1 MFVRLACF
9 SLALLH
15 QPLTPES
22 LRWAPRVASPRVQ
35 YGLHQ
40 PLTPASLLW
49 ALRVASPTMQYSPRV
64 NQLDPRSRLEELDQ
78 MRGSLSE
85 NEYLEKMRDIVQSSS
100 KDLEEACVSGDNE
113 ACEELNS
120 EEAAKA
126 AWLAS
131 KGMSGGSV
139 AAAPPKPK
147 APGLP
152 MRVGRLLLPL
162 ALAGGA
168 TALFQLTSSPQL
180 KPITM
185 EDIVGAQRKWGDAI
199 VRISKTYLA
208 GGDFVGEASKAADE
222 LYGYGRSQVLF
233 KPTKASENPFRPTGE
248 EALSYFVGGDAI
260 QAYKAGTGYS
270 EDSGFALNYG
280 KGFKK
285 VVFDNNQV
293 DFNGITA
300 QAQGEYYFYSA
311 GDDSVAKVE
320 YTFGYKRNDD
330 GQIRIYLHHSSLPYQ
345 KKAPTVTPIT
355 MDEVIA
361 AQRKWGD
368 AILRISKTSIAGGDY
383 VAEAKKAA
391 DELYGYGRSNV
402 LFKPT
407 KASENP
413 FRPTGEEAMSYFV
426 GGDKI
431 EGGYKEDKGF
441 ALGPGGKGWK
451 KVTFDNNQFDFEGG
465 TALAMGEYFFTSAA
479 DDSVAKV
486 EYTFGY
492 KRNDDGQ
499 IRIYL
504 HHSSLPYVP
513 H

>member
-1 MFVRLACF
+1 MGEYYF
-9 SLALLH
+9 
-15 QPLTPES
+15 
-22 LRWAPRVASPRVQ
+22 
-35 YGLHQ
+35 
-40 PLTPASLLW
+40 
-49 ALRVASPTMQYSPRV
+49 YS
-64 NQLDPRSRLEELDQ
+64 
-78 MRGSLSE
+78 
-85 NEYLEKMRDIVQSSS
+85 
-100 KDLEEACVSGDNE
+100 
-113 ACEELNS
+113 
-120 EEAAKA
+120 AADD
-126 AWLAS
+126 
-131 KGMSGGSV
+131 SV
-139 AAAPPKPK
+139 AKVEYTFGYKRNDDGKIRIFLHHSSLPYQSKPPTP
-147 APGLP
+147 
-152 MRVGRLLLPL
+152 
-162 ALAGGA
+162 
-168 TALFQLTSSPQL
+168 

-185 EDIVGAQRKWGDAI
+185 DEIVAVQKQWGNAI
-199 VRISKTYLA
+199 VSISNTYLA
-208 GGDFVGEASKAADE
+208 GGDYVGAASKAADE
-222 LYGYGRSQVLF
+222 LYGYGRTDVLF
-233 KPTKASENPFRPTGE
+233 KPTKAAKDPFRPTPEG
-248 EALSYFVGGDAI
+248 ALSYFVGGD
-260 QAYKAGTGYS
+260 KFFGGYP
-270 EDSGFALNYG
+270 EDHGFALG
-280 KGFKK
+280 PDGMGWKK
-285 VVFDNNQV
+285 VIFDNHQV

-368 AILRISKTSIAGGDY
+368 AILRISKTSLAGGDY